1 MEILAIKRH
10 TLPDKIINQ
19 IRDIIVNGHLKP
31 GDKLPPERE
40 LAKRFNVG
48 RTTIRE
54 ALGALYYTKIITRTR
69 EGTFININSFD
80 YFTNAINAKLVAKY
94 INLNDLIETR
104 KLIEVKNASLAAQK
118 ATKEDIQIIRKNLS
132 QMKKYINKNDIYGFI
147 NKNVK
152 FHETIAE
159 IGQNSVLYEIFIATE
174 KLIRESQERLTKIPG
189 IMISSFEEHKKI
201 CAAIEEGNAC
211 LAEEAMLD
219 HLNNVNKA
227 MISVELNIKNIHS

>member
-19 IRDIIVNGHLKP
+19 IKEIIVNGHLKP

-54 ALGALYYTKIITRTR
+54 ALEALYYTKIITRTR
-69 EGTFININSFD
+69 EGTIINSNLFD
-80 YFTNAINAKLVAKY
+80 YFTNVINVKLVAKY
-94 INLNDLIETR
+94 INLNDLMETR

-132 QMKKYINKNDIYGFI
+132 MMNKYINKNDIYGFI
-147 NKNVK
+147 SQNVK
-152 FHETIAE
+152 FHEIIAE
-159 IGQNSVLYEIFIATE
+159 IGQNSVLCEIFIAIE
-174 KLIRESQERLTKIPG
+174 KLIRESQERLAKVPG
-189 IMISSFEEHKKI
+189 IMISSFEQHKKI
-201 CAAIEEGNAC
+201 YIAIEEGNAC
-211 LAEEAMLD
+211 LAEEAMLN
-219 HLNNVNKA
+219 HLNDINKA
-227 MISVELNIKNIHS
+227 MISVELNIKNIHL